1 MTALLEVSHVSKRFV
16 MGGQLSRGHVDA
28 VIDANLSL
36 SSDASEI
43 FTIIG
48 ESGSGKTTLARM
60 ILGLEHPTSGDILF
74 EGKSNAERRTRA
86 ARRDFLRRVQPVFQ
100 NPFETFN
107 PLKRVDRYLYST
119 ARRLF
124 GARTRS
130 AAEAAMDDA
139 LHKVGLSLRE
149 VSRRYA
155 HELSGGQ
162 LQRVAIARALIPN
175 PSLLIADEPV
185 SMVDASLRM
194 SIVNLLRDLRD
205 QFGVSV
211 IYITHDL
218 ATAYYISDRLAI
230 MQRGYTVEM
239 GPARPILDAP
249 EHPYSRLLKESV
261 LSVDDATT
269 DELLPAD
276 RSEAMA
282 AWERAGGGHS
292 RNGRMAASSGCR
304 AGSASGRSEAHH
316 RPRDR
321 RQRNPDLAV
330 DVRRWQRQA
339 RAETRSGS
347 AAVLLAWRSASASW
361 RQSTAATW
369 APSGRVSTVNC
380 TVASSERLTTNSTA
394 PASSRVATASTSGT
408 SPNRSVS

>member
-1 MTALLEVSHVSKRFV
+1 VTALLEVSHVSKRFV
-16 MGGQLSRGHVDA
+16 TGGQLSRGYVDA
-28 VIDANLSL
+28 VVDANLSM
-36 SSDASEI
+36 SSDSSEI

-60 ILGLEHPTSGDILF
+60 ILGLERPTSGDILF
-74 EGKSNAERRTRA
+74 EGKRNAERRTRP
-86 ARRDFLRRVQPVFQ
+86 ARREFLQRVQPVFQ

-124 GARTRS
+124 GAKTKA

-139 LHKVGLSLRE
+139 LQKVGLSLKE

-205 QFGVSV
+205 RFSVSV

-261 LSVDDATT
+261 LSVDAAAT
-269 DELLPAD
+269 DELRPAD

-282 AWERAGGGHS
+282 AWERAGEGTLQE
-292 RNGRMAASSGCR
+292 REDGRF
-304 AGSASGRSEAHH
+304 
-316 RPRDR
+316 
-321 RQRNPDLAV
+321 
-330 DVRRWQRQA
+330 VR
-339 RAETRSGS
+339 
-347 AAVLLAWRSASASW
+347 L
-361 RQSTAATW
+361 
-369 APSGRVSTVNC
+369 
-380 TVASSERLTTNSTA
+380 
-394 PASSRVATASTSGT
+394 
-408 SPNRSVS
+408 